1 MPKNDCH
8 LTRAIVAWAFYY
20 KYLVFAALF
29 TKQIKSSQAKPSNKA
44 IMSQLDTSIA
54 KMKSSFDAIAAAK
67 THTVVLEHYIPV
79 KNAGK
84 AGTTTKTVTT
94 KVVKPAAKPVA
105 KPVEAE
111 YTKKPEGIQGVIA
124 EEVISKTT
132 KKPAPKKS
140 SKLSKMLRGKVVDCT
155 A

>member
-1 MPKNDCH
+1 MV
-8 LTRAIVAWAFYY
+8 IWAFYY
-20 KYLVFAALF
+20 KYLIFTALF
-29 TKQIKSSQAKPSNKA
+29 TKQIISQSKAFLKPSNKA

-67 THTVVLEHYIPV
+67 THTVVLDFVPNR
-79 KNAGK
+79 KTTGK
-84 AGTTTKTVTT
+84 AGTTTKTVVT
-94 KVVKPAAKPVA
+94 KVVKPVA
-105 KPVEAE
+105 KPVEKLVVKPAEAE

>member
-1 MPKNDCH
+1 M
-8 LTRAIVAWAFYY
+8 
-20 KYLVFAALF
+20 
-29 TKQIKSSQAKPSNKA
+29 SSQFE
-44 IMSQLDTSIA
+44 TSIN
-54 KMKSSFDAIAAAK
+54 KMKASFDAIAAAK

-84 AGTTTKTVTT
+84 AGSTKKVTT
-94 KVVKPAAKPVA
+94 RVSKPVEKPVA
-105 KPVEAE
+105 KLVEAE

-124 EEVISKTT
+124 EEVVSKTT
-132 KKPAPKKS
+132 KKAAPKKS